1 MTDLL
6 VVPAKKGSDVDLTGP
21 LTNWIKSTFGA
32 ENGADSVS
40 DIASFQKLRQTAIR
54 PGDRG
59 ENAALA
65 CSKYAFIIPIYHLII
80 ITKSMNSFCLSLL
93 Y

>member
-6 VVPAKKGSDVDLTGP
+6 VIPTKKGSDVDLTGP

-32 ENGADSVS
+32 SDSAESVA
-40 DIASFQKLRQTAIR
+40 DIAAFQKLRQAAIR

-65 CSKYAFIIPIYHLII
+65 CSK
-80 ITKSMNSFCLSLL
+80 
-93 Y
+93 